1 MSSQP
6 YQPYDLSRDLSS
18 LVPVH
23 ALRVLEALERA
34 GAEAWV
40 VGGWVRDALRGRPA
54 HDVDITTSARWQEVE
69 RILHACDIEVHET
82 GTAHGTLTAVIE
94 GKPIEVTTY
103 RIEGT
108 YSDHRHPDEV
118 RFVRDVRE
126 DLARRDFTINAMA
139 FHPARGLLDP
149 FGGRDDLVRGVI
161 RAVGDPDG
169 RFGEDALRVLR
180 ALRFAARLGFAIEG
194 RTQKALRTHASGLRS
209 IASERI
215 GQELSGIVM
224 SGRLAWALMAQT
236 EVMCEAIPELRACVG
251 FEQHS
256 PYHAYD
262 VFEHTARVCRA
273 VEEFTGGL
281 AAAEL
286 RWAAMM
292 HDIAKPQ
299 TFTRDESG
307 RGHFFGHPRRGADV
321 TQGVLRRLALPK
333 ELVASVVA
341 LIRLHDHPLSPTE
354 RSVSRMLLA
363 LERACP
369 GHARELAFSL
379 IDLKRAD
386 AVSKT
391 VTAASYAIELD
402 RMGELLRRRVARGV
416 CCRVSDLA
424 VGGADVMRELGAAP
438 GPLVGTVLA
447 DLLAQVIDGRLPN
460 EREVLLDAIRT
471 KSKTRSKRS
480 LGLPEDQ
487 S

>member
-1 MSSQP
+1 
-6 YQPYDLSRDLSS
+6 
-18 LVPVH
+18 
-23 ALRVLEALERA
+23 
-34 GAEAWV
+34 
-40 VGGWVRDALRGRPA
+40 
-54 HDVDITTSARWQEVE
+54 
-69 RILHACDIEVHET
+69 
-82 GTAHGTLTAVIE
+82 
-94 GKPIEVTTY
+94 
-103 RIEGT
+103 
-108 YSDHRHPDEV
+108 
-118 RFVRDVRE
+118 
-126 DLARRDFTINAMA
+126 MA

-149 FGGRDDLVRGVI
+149 FGGRDDLRHGVV
-161 RAVGDPDG
+161 RAVGDPGG

-194 RTQKALRTHASGLRS
+194 RTQKALRAHASGLRS

-281 AAAEL
+281 AAVEL

-299 TFTRDESG
+299 TFTRDEAG

-321 TQGVLRRLALPK
+321 TKGVLRRLALPK

-341 LIRLHDHPLSPTE
+341 LIRLHDYPLSPTE
-354 RSVSRMLLA
+354 RSISRMLLA

-369 GHARELAFSL
+369 GYARELAFSL

-391 VTAASYAIELD
+391 AAAASYAIELD
-402 RMGELLRRRVARGV
+402 RMSELLRRRVAGGV

-438 GPLVGTVLA
+438 GPLVGAVLA
-447 DLLAQVIDGRLPN
+447 DLLAQVVNGRLPN
-460 EREVLLDAIRT
+460 EREALLDAIRT